1 MASTA
6 GSVLFSLLQ
15 TLFQNILIPTQT
27 NPIPYYNTF
36 EQTSTKNTMNT
47 TNQPPLFSGYDLI
60 NYPVTSFIKDYNR
73 WVAINNIPMDRKQTI
88 FENCL
93 EYPAATDY
101 AAATA
106 ATGDLH
112 ANFQA
117 VAGDAAA
124 QLGAQTHNWRHIE
137 TWLKE
142 TYNGPDQQRLAKS
155 TLSEL
160 YQYDGESPRQFLNRI
175 NNALRNAGYENA
187 VIQQLT
193 EQSWLSGINQEVKE
207 HANGFTHLDFN
218 DLVRS
223 CEGYWLSNNIPTR
236 QAKQFNKRN
245 PVQQRK
251 LELAP
256 PKFQYQPRYAQQQF
270 QQPYQQ
276 EEYQEPRQILQRT
289 ERRPRPNQR
298 QQQQQPEDPDVAQLM
313 KEFQNLKVNFTE
325 LQQQLQGQ
333 RQPAQRFYQ
342 RENYNRRDQLDPQD
356 RYRRDQ
362 QYGNN
367 QRRDY
372 QNNQRDF
379 NCFKCGEKGHMAKDC
394 QTETNR
400 RAQTPAPSRINT
412 VEEFEEFDED
422 VYYASDEDLDD
433 EEFDQVFPVVTEKKK
448 RSSPYTKIP
457 KEKKTRKTPAPILE
471 EMNEDSEVPMPS
483 DVGQSES
490 VKEENLKTT
499 RRTKTYETDSW
510 KLIKDLP
517 AGLTI
522 EQLAGLSAVAR
533 EQLRR
538 GLTNTKPTYTP
549 VNAISTRST
558 PAYTTAQIERKI
570 ASVIIDTGAG
580 ISLISKAMVDRLGW
594 SIDQASTRTL
604 VVADGSKSIALGE
617 MKDVPIT
624 FNNITV
630 PTDMTVIEG
639 DTYDIILG
647 TDWLNKTQA
656 KLDISAAKMRITYHG
671 VIEIVNLDMT
681 RGIRDQMSNTDSE
694 SDEESFVNNIHDQNK
709 KWPKANKPARNSDD
723 DEPSD
728 AQREE
733 EFQRTGG
740 MEHLVTSLDGMSDP
754 PFRIQVDYVRME
766 QEKRQGVNP
775 WNVMRPLYTQRW
787 WDQNKTD
794 LPDHETNKHQL
805 DFLHAIFNEMAEDPS
820 CWKQKEETPAWGNDN
835 KNWEDED
842 PNSEWK
848 QPIHRPI
855 SISYDSTPTSAAMTL
870 HEENFKKGRCK
881 HGIRFHSPR
890 DQCAYCNIEAAKLEE
905 EARAEK
911 IKKSYF
917 DKDEDKLPS
926 QIIHL
931 FTNQEW
937 KEAQAAQEIPV
948 IKVKRLNNTVELPE
962 LKHEKDIGF
971 DLQSQEDYT
980 IKPMDSHLFG
990 TGLALTPPDG
1000 YFPKIETRSSF
1011 AKCGFIVL
1019 GGVIDPGYT
1028 GEVQVILKNI
1038 SKFQNAI
1045 IKKGDRIA
1053 QIVFIKAFSGA
1064 IVEVDELQ
1072 QTQRGHKGFGSTGVN
1087 AVKREM
1093 DLNFNKTD
1101 EQDRHSYKLG
1111 ERLNRQQQEILR
1123 TLLKD
1128 NEDLFALTFHDIQV
1142 ADVKTRHEI
1151 DTGDHRPIKM
1161 APYRL
1166 PPNYKG
1172 WVKTEIEKML
1182 KSGIIEHSYS
1192 PWSSPII
1199 LVNKKDG
1206 PDGKIVPRMC
1216 VDYRKLNL
1224 ITKKDAY
1231 PIPRTTTILENMKYA
1246 RFLTVLDLFMGY
1258 NQIQNSEDAK
1268 LKTAFVTED
1277 GHYQYTRMPFGPTN
1291 APATFQ
1297 RAMNEMFGNLIGN
1310 GVFVYIDD
1318 VTIYSNSFE
1327 EHLHLL
1333 GEVFKRLRHFQFKMK
1348 PKKCTFATHEV
1359 EVLGHVINEQ
1369 GIKPAPSKINAVTNY
1384 PVPQNKADL
1393 RSFLGL
1399 ISYYR
1404 NYIQGCSRITEPLSR
1419 MLKKDVKFQWSPKAQ
1434 ATFDKIKGILTS
1446 DKILKR
1452 PDFDKPFVLKT
1463 DASAEGLGALLVQT
1477 DDKGRELP
1485 VAYASRR
1492 TSATESKY
1500 GATQLEVLAVVW
1512 AVKLFH
1518 HYLAGRPFK
1527 LVTDHQ
1533 AIKSLMNMQNPPALY
1548 ARWIMRLLPYEIDV
1562 VYKPGK
1568 MHGDADAL
1576 SRGPVDKHVHFTE
1589 RLTQQGPFLR
1599 KTDKRRPHDE

>member
-1 MASTA
+1 M
-6 GSVLFSLLQ
+6 
-15 TLFQNILIPTQT
+15 NRT
-27 NPIPYYNTF
+27 N
-36 EQTSTKNTMNT
+36 E
-47 TNQPPLFSGYDLI
+47 PPLFSGFDLI

-93 EYPAATDY
+93 EDPATRDF
-101 AAATA
+101 AAAIA
-106 ATGDLH
+106 VTGDLH
-112 ANFQA
+112 PHLHDVQ
-117 VAGDAAA
+117 GDAAA
-124 QLGAQTHNWRHIE
+124 QLAAQTHNWRRIE
-137 TWLKE
+137 RWLRE

-155 TLSEL
+155 TLSDL
-160 YQYDGESPRQFLNRI
+160 FQYDGESPRQFLNRI
-175 NNALRNAGYENA
+175 NTALRNAGYEDL
-187 VIQQLT
+187 VIQQLA
-193 EQSWLSGINQEVKE
+193 EQSWLSGIDQDVKN
-207 HANGFTHLDFN
+207 HANGFTHLDFD

-223 CEGYWLSNNIPTR
+223 CEGYWLSNNVPTQR
-236 QAKQFNKRN
+236 AKRFNKRN
-245 PVQQRK
+245 QGQQRELK
-251 LELAP
+251 LAP
-256 PKFQYQPRYAQQQF
+256 PKFQYQPRYEQQQY

-276 EEYQEPRQILQRT
+276 EEFQEPRQILQRP

-298 QQQQQPEDPDVAQLM
+298 QQQMQQPEDPDIAKLL
-313 KEFQNLKVNFTE
+313 EAFQELKVNFTE
-325 LQQQLQGQ
+325 LKQQVQGP

-362 QYGNN
+362 QNGNN

-400 RAQTPAPSRINT
+400 RAQTPTPSRINT
-412 VEEFEEFDED
+412 IEHFEDSDDEEVD
-422 VYYASDEDLDD
+422 YYASD
-433 EEFDQVFPVVTEKKK
+433 EEFDQVFPIVSEKKK
-448 RSSPYTKIP
+448 ASSLKPYAKVTK
-457 KEKKTRKTPAPILE
+457 ERKTRRAPTPVVE
-471 EMNEDSEVPMPS
+471 EMLEDSEVPMPEE
-483 DVGQSES
+483 VGQSES
-490 VKEENLKTT
+490 VKEGSLKTT

-510 KLIKDLP
+510 DLVKDLP
-517 AGLTI
+517 TGLTI
-522 EQLAGLSAVAR
+522 KQLAELSAVAR
-533 EQLRR
+533 EQLKR
-538 GLTNTKPTYTP
+538 GITGTKPTYSP
-549 VNAISTRST
+549 VNAIDTRST

-580 ISLISKAMVDRLGW
+580 ISLISKAMLDRLGW
-594 SIDQASTRTL
+594 SIDKASTRTL

-617 MKDVPIT
+617 MNEVPIT
-624 FNNITV
+624 FNNLTV
-630 PTDMTVIEG
+630 PIKMTVIEG

-647 TDWLNKTQA
+647 TDWLNKAQA

-671 VIEIVNLDMT
+671 VIEFVNLDMT
-681 RGIRDQMSNTDSE
+681 RGIRDQMSDTDSE
-694 SDEESFVNNIHDQNK
+694 SEEESFAINNIHDKKN
-709 KWPKANKPARNSDD
+709 KWPKADKPNRDSDD
-723 DEPSD
+723 EEPTD
-728 AQREE
+728 AQRDQ

-740 MEHLVTSLDGMSDP
+740 MDHFVTPLDRRQNRRQEA
-754 PFRIQVDYVRME
+754 PFRDEIDWFEIQ
-766 QEKRQGVNP
+766 RQNYWGVNP
-775 WNVMRPLYTQRW
+775 WNIKRPLYNDRW
-787 WDQNKTD
+787 WDQNVTD
-794 LPDHETNKHQL
+794 LPEHLTEMDKLQDQMALVGN
-805 DFLHAIFNEMAEDPS
+805 IFKEMAKDPA
-820 CWKQKEETPAWGNDN
+820 CWKKKEETPAWGTDN
-835 KNWEDED
+835 KNWEEED

-848 QPIHRPI
+848 KPVHRPI
-855 SISYDSTPTSAAMTL
+855 SISYDKTPTSAAMTL

-881 HGIRFHSPR
+881 HGIRFYSPR
-890 DQCAYCNIEAAKLEE
+890 DECANCRIEAATLEE
-905 EARAEK
+905 EARAQK
-911 IKKSYF
+911 IKESYL
-917 DKDEDKLPS
+917 DESEDDDFE
-926 QIIHL
+926 IAHL
-931 FTNQEW
+931 TNQLS
-937 KEAQAAQEIPV
+937 QQTQETPV
-948 IKVKRLNNTVELPE
+948 IKVKRLNNTVALPQ
-962 LKHEKDIGF
+962 LKNEKDIGF
-971 DLQSQEDYT
+971 DLQSQEDFT

-1038 SKFQNAI
+1038 SKFQSAI
-1045 IKKGDRIA
+1045 IKKNDRIA
-1053 QIVFIKAFSGA
+1053 QMVFIKAFSGA
-1064 IVEVDELQ
+1064 IVEVDNLQ
-1072 QTQRGHKGFGSTGVN
+1072 QTQRGNKGFGSTGVN
-1087 AVKREM
+1087 AVKQAM

-1101 EQDRHSYKLG
+1101 EQNKHTYKLG
-1111 ERLNRQQQEILR
+1111 EKLNPRQQQILK
-1123 TLLKD
+1123 TLLKE

-1142 ADVKTRHEI
+1142 AKVKTRHEI
-1151 DTGDHRPIKM
+1151 DTGDHRPFKM

-1166 PPNYKG
+1166 PPNYSG
-1172 WVKTEIEKML
+1172 WVETEIQKML
-1182 KSGIIEHSYS
+1182 DSGIIRHSYS

-1206 PDGKIVPRMC
+1206 PDGKIVPRLC
-1216 VDYRKLNL
+1216 VDYRRLNL
-1224 ITKKDAY
+1224 LTKKDAY
-1231 PIPRTTTILENMKYA
+1231 PIPRVSTILENMKHA
-1246 RFLTVLDLFMGY
+1246 IFLTVIDLFMGY
-1258 NQIQNSEDAK
+1258 NQVPNSEDAI
-1268 LKTAFVTED
+1268 LKTAFVTEK
-1277 GHYQYTRMPFGPTN
+1277 GHYEYTRMPFGPTN

-1327 EHLHLL
+1327 EHIRLL
-1333 GEVFKRLRHFQFKMK
+1333 KEVFKRLRQYQFKMK

-1359 EVLGHVINEQ
+1359 EVLGHVINEE

-1399 ISYYR
+1399 IGYYR

-1419 MLKKDVKFQWSPKAQ
+1419 MLKKDVKFQWSNKAQ

-1452 PDFDKPFVLKT
+1452 PDYDRPFILKT
-1463 DASAEGLGALLVQT
+1463 DASADGLGAVLVQT
-1477 DDKGRELP
+1477 DDKGREFP
-1485 VAYASRR
+1485 VAYSSRR
-1492 TSATESKY
+1492 TSPTESKY

-1512 AVKLFH
+1512 AVKLLH

-1589 RLTQQGPFLR
+1589 RLRQQGPFLR
-1599 KTDKRRPHDE
+1599 KTDKRRPHAE